1 MTVVARDAG
10 DALAIDVVDEGPDLG
25 ETDPF
30 AIAASGYGIGLPLAR
45 SLAEA
50 EGGRLRLS
58 RPDPPTFTL
67 LLPADDPA

>member
-1 MTVVARDAG
+1 VLARDAG
-10 DALAIDVVDEGPDLG
+10 DALAIDVADEGPDLG

-30 AIAASGYGIGLPLAR
+30 ATTPTGHGIGLRLAR

-67 LLPADDPA
+67 LLPAGTAE